1 MDAKKPREQSRRDA
15 SCKEQGQRTDL
26 PWPSTIPGASNRG
39 RRESYS
45 DVSFYGVV
53 RNRTMTVSAR
63 SHLVELQCLALFPL
77 DDLAVVVRRFIN
89 LAVSYVGQE
98 RVIAT
103 CVATVVA
110 NL

>member
-1 MDAKKPREQSRRDA
+1 
-15 SCKEQGQRTDL
+15 
-26 PWPSTIPGASNRG
+26 
-39 RRESYS
+39 
-45 DVSFYGVV
+45 
-53 RNRTMTVSAR
+53 MTVSAR